1 MAGYFNKSTKV
12 VEARDQI
19 KALGYTDA
27 FAVAYC
33 DGKRITL
40 AEARILEAN
49 GQCVAKGENEL
60 MMEIATNTAENLGMI
75 DSKGEPLVELPILDE
90 YSYNQATGSVKA
102 EPIEKHLGLFYTVQI
117 GMFNKPI
124 DSKTVYNIEPL
135 MTSRLP
141 NGQIRYSAGM
151 YNSINEARPKKLE
164 AIEKGIQDAFIT
176 AYHNGQRI
184 TLIEAQR
191 ILDEKGLSVLENNI
205 LKTTNNSATPV
216 VIEDELKVEEP
227 IKENISPEIR
237 EIEKESKNEFIQIVS
252 KNTFEEFP
260 REVLN
265 RYNSHGS
272 FYYDE
277 IDKHVKS
284 SISNSIDEL
293 PKVFY
298 FKDDVDTVY
307 LSSEE
312 ISPISYI
319 SVKFAEATLPGDFI
333 DWLLRFNFRREFK
346 QSEGLIELNIFDVSI
361 EKMPELEAKLE
372 QFGLAWT
379 VEKRN

>member
-1 MAGYFNKSTKV
+1 
-12 VEARDQI
+12 
-19 KALGYTDA
+19 
-27 FAVAYC
+27 
-33 DGKRITL
+33 
-40 AEARILEAN
+40 
-49 GQCVAKGENEL
+49 
-60 MMEIATNTAENLGMI
+60 
-75 DSKGEPLVELPILDE
+75 
-90 YSYNQATGSVKA
+90 
-102 EPIEKHLGLFYTVQI
+102 
-117 GMFNKPI
+117 
-124 DSKTVYNIEPL
+124 
-135 MTSRLP
+135 
-141 NGQIRYSAGM
+141 M
-151 YNSINEARPKKLE
+151 YNSINDARPKKLE

-191 ILDEKGLSVLENNI
+191 LLDEKGLSVLENNI

-216 VIEDELKVEEP
+216 VIEDESKVEEP

-372 QFGLAWT
+372 QFGLTWT